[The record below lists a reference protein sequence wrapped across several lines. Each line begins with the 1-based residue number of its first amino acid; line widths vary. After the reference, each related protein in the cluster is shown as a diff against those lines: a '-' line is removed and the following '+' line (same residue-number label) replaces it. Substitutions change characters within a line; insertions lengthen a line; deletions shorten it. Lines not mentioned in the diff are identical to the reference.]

1 MTSKTSRQSVPPPSS
16 KRVLPTLPS
25 RPSLQSRPDQ
35 VPAYEDDADEIQIH
49 EEYWEDKTTLIQGDK
64 PNEWFASNQWQNEV
78 FKKVYNYLSREKTRK
93 NNNRKEI
100 EYSNIHRHKYYIDVG
115 IGPRGFSYKIFTSD
129 GKFYFINIDTGMSRE
144 IIIVDKHEGSK
155 PIKSIDKLTTGSKEF
170 TLTKTLGIDKIAKGG
185 GIKRKTSK
193 NLKKK

>member
-1 MTSKTSRQSVPPPSS
+1 MASKTSRQSVPPPSS
-16 KRVLPTLPS
+16 KRRVLPT
-25 RPSLQSRPDQ
+25 RPPQPPQPYQDP
-35 VPAYEDDADEIQIH
+35 VYEDDADEIKIQTEFWI
-49 EEYWEDKTTLIQGDK
+49 DKTTLIQGDK
-64 PNEWFASNQWQNEV
+64 PNEWFASNPWQNEV

-93 NNNRKEI
+93 NNNGKKI

-115 IGPRGFSYKIFTSD
+115 IGPKGFSYKIFTSD
-129 GKFYFINIDTGMSRE
+129 GKFYFINTDTGMSRE

-155 PIKSIDKLTTGSKEF
+155 KMSETDLISESKQF
-170 TLTKTLGIDKIAKGG
+170 TLTKTLKLDKIAKGG